1 MLHENKYFQLF
12 FPIFLMVAMVTIFS
26 GCASTQVKDP
36 KECCSKLSLHNQEMG
51 KFARYCKLALF
62 IKRSSIKDKKVMD
75 IAHQGVRICKFVLG
89 VESDYQLQTINEA
102 NDSMYKV
109 RSYILENDGST
120 FWRQTLPCDPDE
132 YTCEEF

>member
-51 KFARYCKLALF
+51 KFTFGGRRYLVIPTNTLVK
-62 IKRSSIKDKKVMD
+62 SSSV
-75 IAHQGVRICKFVLG
+75 
-89 VESDYQLQTINEA
+89 
-102 NDSMYKV
+102 
-109 RSYILENDGST
+109 
-120 FWRQTLPCDPDE
+120 
-132 YTCEEF
+132 